1 MARIRPR
8 EIAYC
13 LIGIQTGTLGNL
25 GRLSKMKISV
35 LIPAYNCSKTIHATL
50 QSVLAQTSQPD
61 EIIVLD
67 DGSTDETLAI
77 LRSYESHIKHFRKPN
92 GGVAETRNALV
103 AAAANELI
111 AFIDADDLW
120 HPRYLET
127 QRKLCQAN
135 PKAAAYFIA
144 HDSFSGLG
152 EYQWKPELTDAPLS
166 VETFQPA
173 EFLRRFRTKPGH
185 FVLSFACIP
194 ASVLAAMGD
203 EPFRERIAEDVYLCW
218 QLPFYGPV
226 ILATAPLL
234 GGYRGTPGSISSNR
248 LTSAE
253 LEVKV
258 LELLEER
265 FATADAGMA
274 KEFEVAFHS
283 KLRTYAKILMGAGR
297 VEEARAQLRRSLRQ
311 SINPISRGKS
321 SALLSL
327 SYLPR
332 PLQPKWPP
340 VDRQ

>member
-1 MARIRPR
+1 
-8 EIAYC
+8 
-13 LIGIQTGTLGNL
+13 
-25 GRLSKMKISV
+25 MKISV

-50 QSVLAQTSQPD
+50 QSVLAQTSRPD
-61 EIIVLD
+61 EIIVVN
-67 DGSTDETLAI
+67 DGSTDQTLEI
-77 LRSYESHIKHFRKPN
+77 LQSYQPRVTVFSQPN
-92 GGVAETRNALV
+92 IGLGATRNV
-103 AAAANELI
+103 LI
-111 AFIDADDLW
+111 SKVQCEMMAFLDADDLW

-127 QRKLCQAN
+127 QRKLFQLHPNAS
-135 PKAAAYFIA
+135 AYFIG
-144 HDSFSGLG
+144 HTSFSGLG
-152 EYQWKPELTDAPLS
+152 EYQWQNRYVEQELCAELFEAAP
-166 VETFQPA
+166 
-173 EFLRRFRTKPGH
+173 FLKRFRTAPGH
-185 FVLSFACIP
+185 FVLSFSCIP
-194 ASVLAAMGD
+194 RWVFDRLGP
-203 EPFRERIAEDVYLCW
+203 EPFRVRTIEDVYLCW

-283 KLRTYAKILMGAGR
+283 KLRTHAKILMGAGR